1 MKKGRS
7 LGLIVNTE
15 QSILIVLGKLVR
27 LVKTCWFKNNE
38 CLLFPVFLLSV
49 KSTVC
54 S

>member
-27 LVKTCWFKNNE
+27 LVKTCQWFKNN
-38 CLLFPVFLLSV
+38 
-49 KSTVC
+49 
-54 S
+54 